1 MKHKHLLLVLFV
13 TYVFACATITPA
25 QERILPAV
33 LAPFTLSA
41 DTPVKLRLM
50 ETITSASA
58 KLNDTVPF
66 EVVEDVK
73 IGDVIVINRGSHAS
87 GTVIEAH
94 SKRSFGRSG
103 KLNVNIDKVQ
113 MVSGE
118 SVALRSTKGGSG
130 GNHVAAMTTA
140 VVATSIIFFPA
151 APLFFFIKGKNITIP
166 KGTEIISFISGQTH
180 LEIAKFAKAGTENPQ
195 TLSGPS
201 DSQTST
207 ATNNA
212 ALSTNNAALSTLLVK
227 STPDGAEITIA
238 GKYVGSTP
246 STLTLAAGDH
256 IIKVEKQGFKLWERP
271 MTVGPGGTLTVD
283 ATLEKLPQ

>member
-1 MKHKHLLLVLFV
+1 MKHKQLLLVLFV
-13 TYVFACATITPA
+13 VYVFACATITPA

-73 IGDVIVINRGSHAS
+73 IGDVIVIARGSHAS

-103 KLNVNIDKVQ
+103 KLNVNIDKAQ
-113 MVSGE
+113 LVSGE

-130 GNHVAAMTTA
+130 GNHVAVMTTA
-140 VVATSIIFFPA
+140 VVATAIVFFPA
-151 APLFFFIKGKNITIP
+151 APLLFFIKGKNITIP
-166 KGTEIISFISGQTH
+166 KGTEIISYISGQTP
-180 LEIAKFAKAGTENPQ
+180 LEITKFAKATTDNPQ
-195 TLSGPS
+195 TLSGPA

-207 ATNNA
+207 A
-212 ALSTNNAALSTLLVK
+212 TNNAALSTLLVK
-227 STPDGAEITIA
+227 STPDGAEITID

-246 STLTLAAGDH
+246 STLTLAAGEH
-256 IIKVEKQGFKLWERP
+256 TVKVEKQGFKLWERP
-271 MTVGPGGTLTVD
+271 MTVSTGGTLTVD
-283 ATLEKLPQ
+283 ATLEKLPL

>member
-13 TYVFACATITPA
+13 IYVFACATITPA
-25 QERILPAV
+25 QERIVPAV
-33 LAPFTLSA
+33 LAPFTLTA

-50 ETITSASA
+50 ETITSGTA

-73 IGDVIVINRGSHAS
+73 IGDVVVINRGSHAS

-166 KGTEIISFISGQTH
+166 KGTEIISYISGQTP
-180 LEIAKFAKAGTENPQ
+180 LEIAKFARTTTENPQ
-195 TLSGPS
+195 AVSAPA
-201 DSQTST
+201 DSQTSS
-207 ATNNA
+207 ATN
-212 ALSTNNAALSTLLVK
+212 TAALSTLLVK
-227 STPDGAEITIA
+227 STPDGAEITID

-246 STLTLAAGDH
+246 STLTLSPGEH
-256 IIKVEKQGFKLWERP
+256 TIKVEKLGFKLWERP
-271 MTVGPGGTLTVD
+271 MTVGAGGTLTVD
-283 ATLEKLPQ
+283 ATLEKIPV

>member
-13 TYVFACATITPA
+13 IYVFACATITPA
-25 QERILPAV
+25 QERIVPAV
-33 LAPFTLSA
+33 LAPFTLTA

-50 ETITSASA
+50 ETITSGTA

-73 IGDVIVINRGSHAS
+73 IGDVVVINRGSHAS

-166 KGTEIISFISGQTH
+166 KGTEIISYISGQTP
-180 LEIAKFAKAGTENPQ
+180 LEIAKFARTTTENPQ
-195 TLSGPS
+195 AVSAPA
-201 DSQTST
+201 DSQTSS
-207 ATNNA
+207 ATN
-212 ALSTNNAALSTLLVK
+212 TAALSTLLVK
-227 STPDGAEITIA
+227 STPDGAEITID

-246 STLTLAAGDH
+246 STLTLSPGEH
-256 IIKVEKQGFKLWERP
+256 TIKVEKLGFKLWERP
-271 MTVGPGGTLTVD
+271 MTVGAGGTLTVD
-283 ATLEKLPQ
+283 ATLEKLPV

>member
-25 QERILPAV
+25 QERIIPAV
-33 LAPFTLSA
+33 IAPFTLTA

-50 ETITSASA
+50 ETITSGTS

-113 MVSGE
+113 LASGE

-166 KGTEIISFISGQTH
+166 KGTEIISYISGQTP
-180 LEIAKFAKAGTENPQ
+180 LEITKFAKTTTDTPQ
-195 TLSGPS
+195 TLSAPA
-201 DSQTST
+201 DSQ
-207 ATNNA
+207 AVA
-212 ALSTNNAALSTLLVK
+212 ASSIAELSTLLVK
-227 STPDGAEITIA
+227 STPDGAEITID

-246 STLTLAAGDH
+246 STLTLAPGEH
-256 IIKVEKQGFKLWERP
+256 SIKVEKPGFKLWERP
-271 MTVGPGGTLTVD
+271 MTVGAGGTLTVD
-283 ATLEKLPQ
+283 ATLEKILE